1 MYDVLHELTPAHTI
15 ITIWDKD
22 WLTFFLISLTACLWV
37 LLLTPGYLIL
47 GVFLLPFFILMGIAY
62 CVAAAI
68 EWLVVGV
75 FNVLLKS
82 RAYER
87 NGLDICWKIVYIKNH
102 FRLLKCAIIYCDK
115 KKTFMV
121 CVNVNKIF
129 KYRDA
134 YASLINF
141 VVKLW

>member
-102 FRLLKCAIIYCDK
+102 FRLLRCAIIYCDK

-134 YASLINF
+134 YARLINF

>member
-134 YASLINF
+134 YTRLINF
-141 VVKLW
+141 IVKLW

>member
-75 FNVLLKS
+75 FDVLLKS

-102 FRLLKCAIIYCDK
+102 FRLLRCAIIYCDK

-134 YASLINF
+134 YARLINF

>member
-134 YASLINF
+134 YARLINF